1 LQLEGRRDK
10 VLTER
15 VPFSLMRGVG
25 TSMEFHIR
33 PARAG
38 DGQAIYDVTRL
49 SVQGLARDFYSAET
63 IAGWMGRR
71 DAAFY
76 EELITHGRMLVAEW
90 ADGVV
95 VAFVDTV
102 PGEVTRLF
110 ILPEAAGQGLGSR
123 LLELGMAKAS
133 EGHSG
138 PIVVEA
144 TLNAEAFY
152 RKHGFLAMGRRLSA
166 HDIGGAQIE
175 IIRMER
181 PVGSG

>member
-1 LQLEGRRDK
+1 
-10 VLTER
+10 
-15 VPFSLMRGVG
+15 
-25 TSMEFHIR
+25 MEIHIR

-76 EELITHGRMLVAEW
+76 EELITNGRLFVAER
-90 ADGVV
+90 ADGLV

-110 ILPEAAGQGLGSR
+110 ILPEAAGQGLGGR
-123 LLELGMAKAS
+123 LLELGVAKAS
-133 EGHSG
+133 KGHSG

-152 RKHGFLAMGRRLSA
+152 RKHGFQTLSRGLAA
-166 HDIGGAQIE
+166 HDIGGTEIE
-175 IIRMER
+175 IVHMER
-181 PVGSG
+181 PVGSA